1 MSASY
6 TEFVSYMQQRANS
19 RTKRDCPHVAD
30 RLVANGVTLTC
41 CDGAHGGRCKSHEI
55 QFLLQYIQNLHQRLD
70 DLKAQGPQIVN
81 NNTINIHQEFY
92 IGDVLKPQC
101 GILANV
107 ALAGGNVYHEAFK
120 LLQTLPPSEQR
131 DQMLKLAT
139 STDLADGL
147 DYQREILGMITWNP
161 PVSGQAAEI
170 LKAKIDF
177 EQKRI
182 DRIVEERGL
191 TIAPSSI
198 EVIN

>member
-6 TEFVSYMQQRANS
+6 TEFVSYMQQRANN

-70 DLKAQGPQIVN
+70 DFKSQGPQIVN

-101 GILANV
+101 DILTN
-107 ALAGGNVYHEAFK
+107 LFLNGGNVYQGAFQ
-120 LLQTLPPSEQR
+120 LLQTLPSSEQR
-131 DQMLKLAT
+131 DKMLKLAT
-139 STDLADGL
+139 SSDIADAI
-147 DYQREILGMITWNP
+147 DYQQEILSMMNMNST
-161 PVSGQAAEI
+161 VSGQAEKI
-170 LKAKIDF
+170 LEGKIVS
-177 EQKRI
+177 EEKRI
-182 DRIVEERGL
+182 NDIAEAQGVTIV
-191 TIAPSSI
+191 PSSI
-198 EVIN
+198 EVVN